1 VRGGG
6 FAEFGAS
13 DGVEGNA
20 AFPAQVLGWPGALFE
35 ADEAAFGSLER
46 RYRGTD
52 RVRTVH
58 AAVEPDTVEALFAAA
73 AVPEEPDLLSIDVD
87 GNDYWIWRALERFR
101 PRVVVV
107 EYNGDLDPREP
118 LVQPYTPG
126 RRWDHSSGYGA
137 SLAALEALAT
147 EKGYGSCTPS
157 WPASTPSSCAR
168 RRPARSLRRRGPATV
183 GEPHALRPRPSAA
196 APGAGLAV
204 AFLRERGF
212 PALDSLRAIAALS
225 VFVFHAV
232 GFYARGATQGNTI
245 APYVARMDVGVTIF
259 FLLSGFLLYR
269 PFVQARR
276 TGRPPPPLI
285 PYAWRRALRIVPA
298 YWVALTLATIVL
310 ALPGVFTLTGIP
322 TFYGFLQIYDADT
335 AFKGL
340 GQCWTLCV
348 EVAFYAF
355 LPLWAR
361 LLRRVAPGR
370 SLRAELIALAALAAA
385 GVLYKVLVLS
395 GLAPL
400 LPLLQPLLLALPGF
414 LDHFALGMALA
425 VVVVGWEER
434 GEWPAAVTR
443 WPLAWWVGAAAV
455 FLGVAA
461 ASGLDAT
468 PAESTHTEYAVRHA
482 ANAVVALL
490 LLVPAVAGGGAP
502 GADARLDPDALAG
515 RDLLRHL
522 PVPPAAPAAALRRGP
537 LAVGVRRAPVP
548 AVVRGG
554 PRRHPRARHRELV
567 PRRAAGA
574 AAQAAGGPVAAAR
587 PSAGSAAATSRA
599 ANTMATRLSAGSS
612 QSQSSPACSAHV
624 ATAAIAADVDGP
636 ARPRARRAEATTP
649 PKSRT
654 RQASPARPSSAAVSK

>member
-1 VRGGG
+1 
-6 FAEFGAS
+6 
-13 DGVEGNA
+13 
-20 AFPAQVLGWPGALFE
+20 
-35 ADEAAFGSLER
+35 
-46 RYRGTD
+46 
-52 RVRTVH
+52 
-58 AAVEPDTVEALFAAA
+58 
-73 AVPEEPDLLSIDVD
+73 
-87 GNDYWIWRALERFR
+87 
-101 PRVVVV
+101 
-107 EYNGDLDPREP
+107 
-118 LVQPYTPG
+118 
-126 RRWDHSSGYGA
+126 
-137 SLAALEALAT
+137 
-147 EKGYGSCTPS
+147 
-157 WPASTPSSCAR
+157 
-168 RRPARSLRRRGPATV
+168 
-183 GEPHALRPRPSAA
+183 
-196 APGAGLAV
+196 
-204 AFLRERGF
+204 LRERGF

-443 WPLAWWVGAAAV
+443 WPLAWWAGAAAV

-502 GADARLDPDALAG
+502 GRMLRWTPMRWLGVISYGIFLFHLPLLQLLSDEGLSRWESGVHPYLLWFGVGLAG
-515 RDLLRHL
+515 TLVLATASWFLVER
-522 PVPPAAPAAALRRGP
+522 PALRLKP
-537 LAVGVRRAPVP
+537 LAGPWRPP
-548 AVVRGG
+548 G
-554 PRRHPRARHRELV
+554 PRQAR
-567 PRRAAGA
+567 RR
-574 AAQAAGGPVAAAR
+574 PVAAR
-587 PSAGSAAATSRA
+587 PTRSR
-599 ANTMATRLSAGSS
+599 RG
-612 QSQSSPACSAHV
+612 
-624 ATAAIAADVDGP
+624 
-636 ARPRARRAEATTP
+636 
-649 PKSRT
+649 
-654 RQASPARPSSAAVSK
+654 